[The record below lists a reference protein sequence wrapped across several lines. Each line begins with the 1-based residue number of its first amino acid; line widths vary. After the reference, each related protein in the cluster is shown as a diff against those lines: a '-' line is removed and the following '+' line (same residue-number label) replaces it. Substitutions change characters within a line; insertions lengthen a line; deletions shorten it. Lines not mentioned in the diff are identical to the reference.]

1 MLVTGR
7 RLPAARRAA
16 EALGEVDLVLHNGAL
31 VVEDGVILR
40 CLPLERELAR
50 RAIRIG
56 RRLHADP
63 VVHAGQR
70 GEGRLLLEGVEPSN
84 TLLAYYVERSNPDVV
99 QVADLE
105 AALDEDPLQVMFG
118 GRQELMEELLPQL
131 QQGMGAPVRIERTV
145 YPRQGVG
152 ILDVLAPGVNKAEA
166 VAFLQRRW
174 SVPASETLA
183 IGDNWNDAEML
194 AEAGLGLVM
203 GNADPEL
210 QRPRLPGAP
219 HERRRRR
226 RRGDRALRAF
236 VGSAGSTQPSAV
248 SLCRRVRPL
257 SGASD
262 SLASGA
268 DGGEAKGRGGVRSA
282 AVDLPARSAPPH
294 ETARG

>member
-1 MLVTGR
+1 MSAGRYRLLALDIDGTLLRSDKTISPRTLLALRAARANGARLVLVTGR

-16 EALGEVDLVLHNGAL
+16 EALGDVDLVLHNGAL
-31 VVEDGVILR
+31 IVEGGVILR

-56 RRLHADP
+56 RRLGADP

-70 GEGRLLLEGVEPSN
+70 GEGRLMVEGIAPSN

-118 GRQELMEELLPQL
+118 GRQELMEELLPHL
-131 QQGMGAPVRIERTV
+131 QREVGAPVRIERTI
-145 YPRQGVG
+145 YPQQGVG

-183 IGDNWNDAEML
+183 IGDNWNDVEML
-194 AEAGLGLVM
+194 AAAGLGLVM

-210 QRPRLPGAP
+210 R
-219 HERRRRR
+219 
-226 RRGDRALRAF
+226 
-236 VGSAGSTQPSAV
+236 
-248 SLCRRVRPL
+248 
-257 SGASD
+257 
-262 SLASGA
+262 
-268 DGGEAKGRGGVRSA
+268 
-282 AVDLPARSAPPH
+282 
-294 ETARG
+294 ARGCPVLPTNDEDGVAVAIERYVLS